1 MFSLT
6 GPQPGPGLVLYIE
19 LRKSGGKRSTK
30 YPDSSKRGSGSL
42 AARKS
47 CLGIDLTQRQ
57 SYRYGKSRPAT
68 DNVSKDPSQIIGG
81 LLAKWRTGDHEAL
94 QVLVPLV
101 YKDLRALAHGY
112 LKRERPG
119 HTLQTTALVHEAYLR
134 LVGQR
139 PFDAENRTHFVG
151 VAARLMRQI
160 LVDYARSRGAA
171 KRGADRRVEL
181 DTEVAMPQTPNT
193 NVLALDDALNLLAQ
207 VDEQQ
212 SRIVELRFF
221 GGLTTEE
228 AAEVLGIS
236 RSTAKRD
243 WNVAKAWLARQMKRG
258 SREET

>member
-1 MFSLT
+1 MT
-6 GPQPGPGLVLYIE
+6 
-19 LRKSGGKRSTK
+19 RWR
-30 YPDSSKRGSGSL
+30 
-42 AARKS
+42 
-47 CLGIDLTQRQ
+47 
-57 SYRYGKSRPAT
+57 SYRYANPRPVT
-68 DNVSKDPSQIIGG
+68 DIVQKDPSQIIGE
-81 LLAKWRTGDHEAL
+81 LLTKWRAGDQDAL
-94 QVLVPLV
+94 QALVPLV

-139 PFDAENRTHFVG
+139 PFEAENRTHFVA

-171 KRGADRRVEL
+171 KRGPDRQVEL
-181 DTEVAMPQTPNT
+181 DTEVAMPRMPNS

-228 AAEVLGIS
+228 TAEVLGIS

-258 SREET
+258 SREETRTVGKD

>member
-1 MFSLT
+1 M
-6 GPQPGPGLVLYIE
+6 PQKAEAVPVPDQE
-19 LRKSGGKRSTK
+19 LE
-30 YPDSSKRGSGSL
+30 
-42 AARKS
+42 
-47 CLGIDLTQRQ
+47 GIDLTPSQ
-57 SYRYGKSRPAT
+57 SYRYGNPRPVT
-68 DNVSKDPSQIIGG
+68 DNVSKDPSQIVGE
-81 LLAKWRTGDHEAL
+81 LLAKWRAGDQEAL
-94 QVLVPLV
+94 QTLVPLV
-101 YKDLRALAHGY
+101 YKDLRALAHGH

-139 PFDAENRTHFVG
+139 PFEAENRKHFVA

-171 KRGADRRVEL
+171 KRGADRQVEL
-181 DTEVAMPQTPNT
+181 DTAAAMPRLPSA
-193 NVLALDDALNLLAQ
+193 NVLAMDDALKLLAQ

-243 WNVAKAWLARQMKRG
+243 WNVAKAWLARQIRRG